1 MGQQPSHPNHLHSQP
16 LSDGYRVASE
26 NERRRFARNVI
37 GLGKTKHQPPAK
49 YGSSTAV
56 AQDTLFGEL
65 DDYKASSPAKF
76 EMELADLRSVESL
89 RPTQNGVQEPNS
101 EGYISETVLST
112 DYEATYAQVYRR
124 SRRRVA
130 QRTSNLGDE
139 NNALPVRFNREV
151 KIQQGEPENGLGVLA
166 DAHRDGQLI
175 ILDFLDSTVLTGVP
189 AGVPVAELTELS
201 LSTSAPCQTSDSE
214 NNEPPPPT
222 QSILQSVVDQ
232 QSPSLSAIEDHESIS
247 SNHISDVSPVSTE
260 NELSSSQT
268 LVNTTQAPSA
278 SPTPPVEAE
287 PKSIGTVPFVVS
299 ADGLELSQ
307 IIEPFLWNAKCKW
320 KLGHRGKRKSW
331 TTVVESLETAK
342 FSLVPD
348 DRYLS
353 VTHLLML
360 ARQTGET
367 GSDPFNIVDYLK
379 YLAIRWDFETL
390 AEKYLDR
397 YSHSLNI
404 F

>member
-1 MGQQPSHPNHLHSQP
+1 
-16 LSDGYRVASE
+16 
-26 NERRRFARNVI
+26 
-37 GLGKTKHQPPAK
+37 
-49 YGSSTAV
+49 
-56 AQDTLFGEL
+56 
-65 DDYKASSPAKF
+65 
-76 EMELADLRSVESL
+76 
-89 RPTQNGVQEPNS
+89 
-101 EGYISETVLST
+101 
-112 DYEATYAQVYRR
+112 
-124 SRRRVA
+124 
-130 QRTSNLGDE
+130 LGDE
-139 NNALPVRFNREV
+139 NNAPPTRFSREV
-151 KIQQGEPENGLGVLA
+151 KIQQGEPENGLGVMA

-175 ILDFLDSTVLTGVP
+175 VLDFLDSTVLTGVP
-189 AGVPVAELTELS
+189 AGGPVAELTDLP

-222 QSILQSVVDQ
+222 QSILQSVVEQ
-232 QSPSLSAIEDHESIS
+232 ESQSLSAIEDHESIS
-247 SNHISDVSPVSTE
+247 SNHVSDVSPVSTE

-268 LVNTTQAPSA
+268 LVNTAQAPYA
-278 SPTPPVEAE
+278 SPTPPVETE
-287 PKSIGTVPFVVS
+287 PESIGTIPFSVS
-299 ADGLELSQ
+299 VDGLELSQ

-331 TTVVESLETAK
+331 ATIVESLETAK